1 MHAASAT
8 AHTAVDGA
16 GVHTTALP
24 HASAGAISSAG
35 IVYGQF
41 QGLITPTTPRGRRT
55 SITRLPG
62 ENEFGSSPPR
72 RLASSAAIRQYS
84 TSSSTSSNASARSGL
99 PWSSVSVRG
108 QLVAARLDDVADR
121 VHLRRA
127 LERRQPRPAVGGGA
141 RGVDRA
147 MGVVAVAL
155 RAPSPITSP
164 VAGLVA
170 SNVSPLALGAPLAA
184 DEHLL
189 RGACVAIAAVCGTAG
204 RGLVDTVRQLIYNSP
219 IRPRVNRLQRVVARS
234 AAAGRNR
241 RVRRAARGA
250 RTGEVDRWQPWR
262 RRRARRRRRQRRA
275 RRLRLQA
282 GARPLAGELLVV
294 RRWLQLHL
302 DPDRRLRAVRVRL
315 PSTRARPSGGRG

>member
-1 MHAASAT
+1 MHSASAT

-41 QGLITPTTPRGRRT
+41 HGLITPTTPRGRRT

-84 TSSSTSSNASARSGL
+84 TSSSTSPNASARSGL
-99 PWSSVSVRG
+99 PWSSVSVAR
-108 QLVAARLDDVADR
+108 QLVAARLDQVADR

-127 LERRQPRPAVGGGA
+127 LERGQPRPAVGRPA

-147 MGVVAVAL
+147 LGVAPVAL
-155 RAPSPITSP
+155 RDGGDQLTGRRARRLERLA
-164 VAGLVA
+164 AGARLPA
-170 SNVSPLALGAPLAA
+170 SA

-189 RGACVAIAAVCGTAG
+189 HGLRRHFHPLGRGH
-204 RGLVDTVRQLIYNSP
+204 GLVDTLRQLIYNRP
-219 IRPRVNRLQRVVARS
+219 IRPGS
-234 AAAGRNR
+234 MDS
-241 RVRRAARGA
+241 RVRARLSSRAFVVCSMAA
-250 RTGEVDRWQPWR
+250 QHC
-262 RRRARRRRRQRRA
+262 ARR
-275 RRLRLQA
+275 
-282 GARPLAGELLVV
+282 
-294 RRWLQLHL
+294 
-302 DPDRRLRAVRVRL
+302 
-315 PSTRARPSGGRG
+315 GG